1 MYLIFT
7 KIGKKKNWVRDAG
20 GQQFIKQ
27 VLNPIIALLN
37 KLMKIYSDYNMD
49 KFDYDFKVGNINTIL
64 LENSQLSKSL
74 DCKSYCDKLKTDTL
88 RYMASKFAISDLS
101 AGEFTRMS
109 GKKKEIVAICE

>member
-1 MYLIFT
+1 
-7 KIGKKKNWVRDAG
+7 
-20 GQQFIKQ
+20 
-27 VLNPIIALLN
+27 
-37 KLMKIYSDYNMD
+37 MD